1 MRRLL
6 TGLLGASLLLG
17 ACGGNDDDDRSLVTS
32 IPEQTTTSTTTTT
45 PPVPPPDVIPD
56 DPALI
61 TEEYVEQVLN
71 LLFEVSFDAA
81 EIARHAGIVDSDAIA
96 RLEATSTQTSAAQR
110 IDDLVE
116 LTVLDFDGIRDDP
129 SPIRL
134 QVVTVLEVT
143 PECVFA
149 EVLTDSSGFLI
160 DAYSPEGTRDFVRLH
175 PADEGQQSSGLN
187 PTAWALDEFP
197 VTLDG
202 TVPDAR
208 CEQ

>member
-71 LLFEVSFDAA
+71 LLFEVSNETLLATMDAGLVTA
-81 EIARHAGIVDSDAIA
+81 EVIDLIDATSPDSRAADDVNELIRLSAQDFPGIRPRPDPLVASVDQV
-96 RLEATSTQTSAAQR
+96 LEASSAC
-110 IDDLVE
+110 I
-116 LTVLDFDGIRDDP
+116 
-129 SPIRL
+129 
-134 QVVTVLEVT
+134 
-143 PECVFA
+143 FA
-149 EVLTDSSGFLI
+149 EVTLDDSGVLETPTNFQ
-160 DAYSPEGTRDFVRLH
+160 GTRTFARLL
-175 PADEGQQSSGLN
+175 PATQQQAATGLN
-187 PTAWALDEFP
+187 PTAWVLDDLPADLER
-197 VTLDG
+197 G
-202 TVPDAR
+202 VPNRR
-208 CEQ
+208 C